1 MLGAMLSRPLSTVE
15 PVVVIPDI
23 VSEVG
28 VGEADVVDKHKWQG
42 GKRTRDGPNQT
53 GDEEHI
59 AYAEFELGGSTYR

>member
-1 MLGAMLSRPLSTVE
+1 M
-15 PVVVIPDI
+15 
-23 VSEVG
+23 
-28 VGEADVVDKHKWQG
+28 VDKHKWQG